1 LVAKGRT
8 LWLSKTMTENAVEPH
23 DPAFASKLN
32 WLRAGVLGANDG
44 IVSVAALVVGVAAA
58 TTDPA
63 VILLTATAALVAG
76 AISMALGEYV
86 SVSSQR
92 DSEIALIAKER
103 KELEDEPE
111 AELLELA
118 EIYESKGLSKET
130 ALVVAQELTAH
141 DALGAHLEAELHITE
156 HQLTN
161 PWHAALSS
169 AIAFIV
175 GAALPL
181 ITVLL
186 SPVDWR
192 IGATFI
198 SVIVALALTGGLGA
212 FIGGS
217 QMPRAILRVTI
228 GGAAAL
234 AVTFGIGTLIGG
246 GNF

>member
-1 LVAKGRT
+1 MLSCGLVTKPVST
-8 LWLSKTMTENAVEPH
+8 STEGI
-23 DPAFASKLN
+23 LI
-32 WLRAGVLGANDG
+32 AG
-44 IVSVAALVVGVAAA
+44 VAAL
-58 TTDPA
+58 T
-63 VILLTATAALVAG
+63 AG
-76 AISMALGEYV
+76 AMSMAAGEYV
-86 SVSSQR
+86 SVSSQS
-92 DSEIALIAKER
+92 DTER
-103 KELEDEPE
+103 ADLDRER
-111 AELLELA
+111 LELA
-118 EIYESKGLSKET
+118 HDAVHELTELTGIYITRGLDPVLAAE
-130 ALVVAQELTAH
+130 VARHLTAH